1 MIIYNTLTKEKE
13 TFSPLEKGK
22 VKMYCCGPTV
32 YDYVHIGN
40 LRTFIFYDIIKRI
53 FEHFGYEVKQ
63 VINITDV
70 DDKIIKNSMETKTGI
85 YRYTKM
91 FSEFFFED
99 IGKVKIEPATIYPRA
114 TDNIDKMVEIIEVL
128 IQKGFA
134 YKAEDG
140 VYYSIEKFKDY
151 GKLSGVK
158 VGQGLSRIKSD
169 EYDKMSISDFAL
181 WKFWDEKDGD
191 VFWDASIGKGRP
203 GWHIECSAM
212 SNRFLG
218 DTLDIHCGGVDLIF
232 PHHENEIAQSEAYT
246 GKKFVNYWVHSE
258 HLLVDGRKM
267 SKSLHNFY
275 TLRDLE
281 DMGFDPLS
289 FRLMCLDSNY
299 RDKLDFTMDNLK
311 RYEKTLNDINISFK
325 LLEKLN
331 ESDSV
336 QINEEVDTI
345 YSKFDEALS
354 DDFDTH
360 SALAQFFK
368 LLDLA
373 NIRIKEGRIGKPEK
387 KKIIDTLM
395 KMDKVL
401 GVIDKVDINKDV
413 VELAEKRKELRKES
427 KWSEA
432 DAIRKEI
439 LNNGYNVVDLEDGDY
454 IIVKKRNH
462 VS

>member
-114 TDNIDKMVEIIEVL
+114 TDNIDKMVEIIEAL

-140 VYYSIEKFKDY
+140 IYYSIEKFKDY

-169 EYDKMSISDFAL
+169 EYDKLSISDFAL

-336 QINEEVDTI
+336 EINEEVDTI
-345 YSKFDEALS
+345 YSKFDEALA

-373 NIRIKEGRIGKPEK
+373 NIKIKDGRIGKSEK
-387 KKIIDTLM
+387 KKIIDTIM

-401 GVIDKVDINKDV
+401 GVIDKGDINKDV
-413 VELAEKRKELRKES
+413 MELADKRKELRKES
-427 KWSEA
+427 KWAEA

-439 LNNGYNVVDLEDGDY
+439 LNNGYNVVDIGDSDY

-462 VS
+462 V

>member
-114 TDNIDKMVEIIEVL
+114 TDNIDKMVEIIEAL

-169 EYDKMSISDFAL
+169 EYDKLSISDFAL

-191 VFWDASIGKGRP
+191 VFWDASVGKGRP

-336 QINEEVDTI
+336 EINEEVDTI
-345 YSKFDEALS
+345 YSKFDEALA

-373 NIRIKEGRIGKPEK
+373 NIKIKDGRIGKSEK
-387 KKIIDTLM
+387 KKIIDTIM
-395 KMDKVL
+395 NMDKVL
-401 GVIDKVDINKDV
+401 GVIDKGDINKDV
-413 VELAEKRKELRKES
+413 IELADKRKELRKES
-427 KWSEA
+427 KWAEA

-439 LNNGYNVVDLEDGDY
+439 LNNGYNVVDIGDSDY

-462 VS
+462 V

>member
-114 TDNIDKMVEIIEVL
+114 TDNIDKMVEIIEAL

-169 EYDKMSISDFAL
+169 EYDKLSISDFAL

-336 QINEEVDTI
+336 EINEEVDTI
-345 YSKFDEALS
+345 YSKFDEALA

-373 NIRIKEGRIGKPEK
+373 NIKIKDGRIGKSEK
-387 KKIIDTLM
+387 KKIIDTIM

-401 GVIDKVDINKDV
+401 GVIDKGDINKDV
-413 VELAEKRKELRKES
+413 IELADKRKELRKES
-427 KWSEA
+427 KWAEA

-439 LNNGYNVVDLEDGDY
+439 LNNGYNVVDIGDSDY

-462 VS
+462 V